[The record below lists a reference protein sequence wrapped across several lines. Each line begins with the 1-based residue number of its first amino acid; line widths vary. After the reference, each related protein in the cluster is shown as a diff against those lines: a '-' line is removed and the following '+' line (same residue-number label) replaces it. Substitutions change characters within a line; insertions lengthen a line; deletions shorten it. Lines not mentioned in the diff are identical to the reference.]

1 MVKTIQNDEETLKEK
16 LALQRDKQLA
26 RMNLINNLADDLT

>member
-26 RMNLINNLADDLT
+26 SKYRII